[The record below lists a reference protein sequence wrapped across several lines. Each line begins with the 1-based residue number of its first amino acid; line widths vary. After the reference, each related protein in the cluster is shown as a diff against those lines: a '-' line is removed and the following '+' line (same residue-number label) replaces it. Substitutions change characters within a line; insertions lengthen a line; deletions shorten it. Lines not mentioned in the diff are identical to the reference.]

1 MAKKNHHSLK
11 YKMASQPN
19 KTYKDLKQKQKLKI
33 SEWMFWEVCEY
44 FREKGSLP
52 PDDELEPMAQKIFVK
67 IRGAAIWVPFDDV
80 LAEFR
85 HKQPRFAERIAE
97 QGLPDPPVPKQKKTE
112 AEKLAIKRMRRKNKK
127 KKEKERLESSRV
139 NPDQDDRFFFIAGY
153 TSGSAPYGVTWEEM
167 GLAPY
172 EDLCDPNA
180 ED

>member
-1 MAKKNHHSLK
+1 MVDSESDDLTGKQVHNSTDISK
-11 YKMASQPN
+11 ASGYSDISNITHPN
-19 KTYKDLKQKQKLKI
+19 LIRLRRI
-33 SEWMFWEVCEY
+33 
-44 FREKGSLP
+44 
-52 PDDELEPMAQKIFVK
+52 EPLLQV
-67 IRGAAIWVPFDDV
+67 VNTFDDV
-80 LAEFR
+80 LAEFK

-97 QGLPDPPVPKQKKTE
+97 RGLPEPPVPKQKKTE